1 MKVSNYLILLLSYLF
16 VKILLCC
23 NWFTVTKIVM
33 LHLCAVTF
41 VGTLVLVIDESIM
54 YVCG

>member
-1 MKVSNYLILLLSYLF
+1 MKVSNYLILQLSYLF